1 MGGVNGMPLNSLL
14 VVILITYCEY
24 QDLGYHT
31 VSGMLIDVLS
41 YVDVPTMYRYSAL
54 SHIICLLI
62 Y

>member
-14 VVILITYCEY
+14 VVILITYSEY

-31 VSGMLIDVLS
+31 VLGMLTDVLS
-41 YVDVPTMYRYSAL
+41 YVDVPTMYRSAL